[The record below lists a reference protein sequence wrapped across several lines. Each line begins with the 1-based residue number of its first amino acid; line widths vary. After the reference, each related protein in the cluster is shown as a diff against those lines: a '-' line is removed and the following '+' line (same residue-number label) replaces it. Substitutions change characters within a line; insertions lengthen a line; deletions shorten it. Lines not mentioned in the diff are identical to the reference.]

1 MGPPTKMVLTSA
13 LYFRGNWVEPFH
25 EESTSDAPFHVSR
38 SETVSVPMMYQH
50 SYRGIFGYADLGSY
64 RVVSLPCGY
73 GSFAMVV
80 FLPKSIDGLGEVEA
94 ALTPDALEALWPKL
108 KRPEEIEIRL
118 PRFRLRTSRGLKP
131 ALEGLGISRAFDSRA
146 DFSGING
153 KTNDLFVR
161 DAMHDTF
168 IHVDEKGI
176 EAAAASEFISVDAF
190 GDVPP
195 VVVIDH
201 PFFYLIRDTRSGCI
215 LFAGRVVNPIETPRP

>member
-1 MGPPTKMVLTSA
+1 MVLTSA

-25 EESTSDAPFHVSR
+25 EESTTDAPFHVSR
-38 SETVSVPMMYQH
+38 SETVTVPMMYQH
-50 SYRGIFGYADLGSY
+50 SYRGIFGYADLGAY
-64 RVVSLPCGY
+64 RVVSLPCGH
-73 GSFAMVV
+73 GAFAMVV
-80 FLPKSIDGLGEVEA
+80 FLPQSVDGLGAVEA
-94 ALTPDALEALWPKL
+94 MLTPNALEAVWPRL

-131 ALEGLGISRAFDSRA
+131 ALEGLGISRAFDSSRA

-153 KTNDLFVR
+153 KVNDLSVR
-161 DAMHDTF
+161 NAMHDSF
-168 IHVDEKGI
+168 IDVDEKGI
-176 EAAAASEFISVDAF
+176 EAASASEFISVDAF

-215 LFAGRVVNPIETPRP
+215 LFTGRVVNPIDAPEP